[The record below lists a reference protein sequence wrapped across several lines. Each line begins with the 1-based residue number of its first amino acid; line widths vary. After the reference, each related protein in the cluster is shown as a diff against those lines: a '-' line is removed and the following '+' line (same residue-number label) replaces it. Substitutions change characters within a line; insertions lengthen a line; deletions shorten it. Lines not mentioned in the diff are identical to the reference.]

1 MKQRQNKDQ
10 HLQDHTQYA
19 PTHPAG
25 QREGAAHI
33 AMPVRY
39 PLPLLA
45 ILEERDRLNREM
57 YDGLAR
63 MLNDVGTQ
71 VQAAQQCLES
81 GQLEMAECNLE
92 KLLVAVREAHADAHD
107 ILIGSGRNDRGP
119 QKLAELLTEHVE
131 RLRQQS
137 GVTADLIIA
146 PTWREET
153 LSPLVRTQLS
163 RLVHEA
169 LINISKHADAHHV
182 QVSLGIEAG
191 YAQFRVEDDGRGFF
205 LSRLLPHLLGPAYSF
220 RGLCTMRDRTRAI
233 GGIFR
238 IEASPGQGTRITV
251 QIPLDHQAVQ
261 THF

>member
-1 MKQRQNKDQ
+1 
-10 HLQDHTQYA
+10 
-19 PTHPAG
+19 
-25 QREGAAHI
+25 
-33 AMPVRY
+33 MPVRY

-45 ILEERDRLNREM
+45 ILEERDRLSREM

-63 MLNDVGTQ
+63 MLNDVGTK

-107 ILIGSGRNDRGP
+107 ILVGSGRNDRGP

-146 PTWREET
+146 PTWREEAP
-153 LSPLVRTQLS
+153 SPLVRTQLS
-163 RLVHEA
+163 RLAHEA

-205 LSRLLPHLLGPAYSF
+205 LSRLLPHLLGLAYSF